1 MEDEDDLS
9 VWNEFINNEFEVEN
23 KDTFINDNYLN
34 KSSREVS
41 FKKKKGLPPPGTLT
55 KKIVKKLATK
65 KIETSATLDLHGLNI
80 EDAKVSF
87 LSFLDTCWK
96 YKYSYVLIITGKGKG
111 ILKNAFIELLKE
123 DEIFPLIIGYSIA
136 HRLQGGDGAFVL
148 HLRKR

>member
-34 KSSREVS
+34 KPSREVS
-41 FKKKKGLPPPGTLT
+41 LKKKKGLPPPGTLT

-80 EDAKVSF
+80 EDARVSF

-111 ILKNAFIELLKE
+111 ILKNAFIEWLKE

>member
-23 KDTFINDNYLN
+23 KDTFTNDNYLN

-65 KIETSATLDLHGLNI
+65 KIETNATLDLHGLNI
-80 EDAKVSF
+80 EDARVSF

-111 ILKNAFIELLKE
+111 ILKNAFIEWLKE

>member
-1 MEDEDDLS
+1 MS
-9 VWNEFINNEFEVEN
+9 K
-23 KDTFINDNYLN
+23 KDRNDTLASSIFNPC
-34 KSSREVS
+34 KSRVALVS
-41 FKKKKGLPPPGTLT
+41 IFLVASFFTILFVNVPGGGIPPPGTLT
-55 KKIVKKLATK
+55 KRIVKKLATK

-111 ILKNAFIELLKE
+111 ILKNAFIEWLKE

>member
-80 EDAKVSF
+80 EDAKISF

-111 ILKNAFIELLKE
+111 ILKNAFIEWLKE

>member
-34 KSSREVS
+34 ESSRKVS

-65 KIETSATLDLHGLNI
+65 KIETNATLDLHGLNI
-80 EDAKVSF
+80 EDARVSF

-111 ILKNAFIELLKE
+111 ILKNAFIEWLKE

>member
-23 KDTFINDNYLN
+23 KDTFINDYYLN

-41 FKKKKGLPPPGTLT
+41 FKKRKGLPPPGTLT

-80 EDAKVSF
+80 EDARVSF

-111 ILKNAFIELLKE
+111 ILKNAFIEWLKE

>member
-80 EDAKVSF
+80 EDARVSF

-111 ILKNAFIELLKE
+111 ILKNAFIEWLKE

>member
-41 FKKKKGLPPPGTLT
+41 FKKRKGLPPPGTLT

-80 EDAKVSF
+80 EDARVSF

-111 ILKNAFIELLKE
+111 ILKNAFIEWLKE

>member
-23 KDTFINDNYLN
+23 KDTFINDYYLN

-41 FKKKKGLPPPGTLT
+41 FKKRKGLPPPGTLT

-111 ILKNAFIELLKE
+111 ILKNAFIEWLKE

>member
-34 KSSREVS
+34 KPSREVS

-80 EDAKVSF
+80 EDARVSF

-111 ILKNAFIELLKE
+111 ILKNAFIEWLKE

>member
-1 MEDEDDLS
+1 MNSMLK
-9 VWNEFINNEFEVEN
+9 I
-23 KDTFINDNYLN
+23 KILLLMIIILN
-34 KSSREVS
+34 KSSREES
-41 FKKKKGLPPPGTLT
+41 FKKKKGLPPPGILT

-111 ILKNAFIELLKE
+111 ILKNAFIEWLKE
-123 DEIFPLIIGYSIA
+123 DEIFL
-136 HRLQGGDGAFVL
+136 
-148 HLRKR
+148 

>member
-41 FKKKKGLPPPGTLT
+41 FKKKKGLPLPGTLT

-111 ILKNAFIELLKE
+111 ILKNAFIEWLKE

>member
-1 MEDEDDLS
+1 MEDEDDLR
-9 VWNEFINNEFEVEN
+9 VWNEFINNEFKVEN

-34 KSSREVS
+34 KSSREES

-111 ILKNAFIELLKE
+111 ILKNAFIEWLKE
-123 DEIFPLIIGYSIA
+123 DEIFPLIIKNKI
-136 HRLQGGDGAFVL
+136 
-148 HLRKR
+148 

>member
-41 FKKKKGLPPPGTLT
+41 FNKKKGLPPPGTLT

-111 ILKNAFIELLKE
+111 ILKNAFIEWLKE

>member
-65 KIETSATLDLHGLNI
+65 KIETSAILDLHGLNI
-80 EDAKVSF
+80 EDARVSF

-111 ILKNAFIELLKE
+111 ILKNAFIEWLKE

>member
-111 ILKNAFIELLKE
+111 ILKNAFIEWLKE

>member
-34 KSSREVS
+34 KSSREES

-111 ILKNAFIELLKE
+111 ILKNAFIEWLKE

>member
-23 KDTFINDNYLN
+23 KDTFIDDNYLN
-34 KSSREVS
+34 KSSRELS

-111 ILKNAFIELLKE
+111 ILKNAFIEWLKE

>member
-23 KDTFINDNYLN
+23 KDTFIDDNYLN

-111 ILKNAFIELLKE
+111 ILKNAFIEWLKE

>member
-23 KDTFINDNYLN
+23 KDTFIKDNYLN

-80 EDAKVSF
+80 EDARVSF

-111 ILKNAFIELLKE
+111 ILKNAFIEWLKE

>member
-41 FKKKKGLPPPGTLT
+41 FKKKKGLPPPRTLT

-65 KIETSATLDLHGLNI
+65 KIETNATLDLHGLNI
-80 EDAKVSF
+80 EDARVSF

-111 ILKNAFIELLKE
+111 ILKNAFIEWLKE

>member
-41 FKKKKGLPPPGTLT
+41 FKKKKSLPPPGTLT

-80 EDAKVSF
+80 EDARVSF

-111 ILKNAFIELLKE
+111 ILKNAFIEWLKE

>member
-23 KDTFINDNYLN
+23 KDTFTNDNYLN

-80 EDAKVSF
+80 EDARVSF

-111 ILKNAFIELLKE
+111 ILKNAFIEWLKE

>member
-1 MEDEDDLS
+1 MNDKDDLS
-9 VWNEFINNEFEVEN
+9 VWNDFIKKEFRVEN
-23 KDTFINDNYLN
+23 KDDGFNNTGLNSDNRSKIFKN
-34 KSSREVS
+34 
-41 FKKKKGLPPPGTLT
+41 KKKLPLPGLLT
-55 KKIVKKLATK
+55 KKTVKKLATK
-65 KIETSATLDLHGLNI
+65 TIKTNATLDLHGLNI
-80 EDAKVSF
+80 ENAKVSF

-111 ILKNAFIELLKE
+111 ILKNAFIEWLKE

>member
-23 KDTFINDNYLN
+23 KDTFINDYYLN
-34 KSSREVS
+34 KSSREES
-41 FKKKKGLPPPGTLT
+41 FKKRKGLPPPGTLT

-111 ILKNAFIELLKE
+111 ILKNAFIEWLKE